1 MTGVSCFPDSCPVRG
16 GRPGGSRT
24 GRSPAA
30 VGVREVTGREPAD
43 QAAGNGSRGRAGGIR
58 LFRCVPMFPVLS
70 RCGQCRWLQSSLRV
84 SPAVA
89 RVHGAV
95 RVRTG
100 GQAGSIK
107 RAPASPDEGGGAD
120 TYALLGDMPAGHL
133 DIGLAVPRGQPGPA
147 AQLGGAAEP
156 VHVADLGDD
165 DRGQRRPVRQ
175 PRQAAR
181 SATPPPR
188 SSGPAASADPARGRT
203 PDPPASQPTPTTIR
217 RSSRPG
223 DKRRAPRTRPGL
235 ALGIRSASLWP
246 AFHQPIKHLVQANG
260 SGAELIVRG
269 QPTFCQQPPEDCLQ
283 NSGGLHGSRRS
294 GEGHWLWGT
303 AGAN

>member
-1 MTGVSCFPDSCPVRG
+1 M
-16 GRPGGSRT
+16 
-24 GRSPAA
+24 
-30 VGVREVTGREPAD
+30 TGREPDD

-203 PDPPASQPTPTTIR
+203 PGPPASQPTPTTIR

-246 AFHQPIKHLVQANG
+246 AFPSTHQASRPSQRFRRRAHSAW
-260 SGAELIVRG
+260 SAD
-269 QPTFCQQPPEDCLQ
+269 F
-283 NSGGLHGSRRS
+283 SASSRRK
-294 GEGHWLWGT
+294 T
-303 AGAN
+303 ACRTPVDFMDRAGQAKDTGFGAPQVRADR